1 MKVTEGPYSGY
12 EGEEPEYEA
21 LAAWG
26 SQIGQIDPG
35 AALMLADLTDRLG
48 LDANEAGWVVGWVME
63 CYEKGIL
70 AAEHIDGLAMTWGD
84 AKAVAVLLH
93 KIAYREGIGNLL
105 AEGVKRA
112 AEVVGGDAPNLA
124 VYTRKGATPRGHDH
138 RANWR
143 ELLDTCVSGTSTIE
157 ATGGYDPPEELGL
170 PPLLDPFSAEEIPKI
185 NALMNWRRIFEDC
198 LGTCRFCTTSLPLTI
213 QALNCATGWM
223 ITEEDARII
232 GRRVVN
238 LLRAFN
244 IRHGLTPEQ
253 EAPSPRYGS
262 APMDGP
268 VRGRSITPYWEAI
281 RRSYYQHMGW
291 DSDTGI
297 PLPKTLRGLGLEEVV
312 ADLWGEESA
321 D

>member
-1 MKVTEGPYSGY
+1 
-12 EGEEPEYEA
+12 
-21 LAAWG
+21 
-26 SQIGQIDPG
+26 
-35 AALMLADLTDRLG
+35 
-48 LDANEAGWVVGWVME
+48 
-63 CYEKGIL
+63 
-70 AAEHIDGLAMTWGD
+70 
-84 AKAVAVLLH
+84 
-93 KIAYREGIGNLL
+93 
-105 AEGVKRA
+105 
-112 AEVVGGDAPNLA
+112 
-124 VYTRKGATPRGHDH
+124 
-138 RANWR
+138 
-143 ELLDTCVSGTSTIE
+143 
-157 ATGGYDPPEELGL
+157 
-170 PPLLDPFSAEEIPKI
+170 
-185 NALMNWRRIFEDC
+185 
-198 LGTCRFCTTSLPLTI
+198 
-213 QALNCATGWM
+213 M